1 MRRFYSICFTTVL
14 VLFIAV
20 QRHYVQGILKG
31 KYLVSCLYTNSE
43 GKSMTIM
50 AGQMSMADRT
60 CAVSESLHVDTTVP
74 RNKKERGRGD
84 REAKDRLK
92 AQS

>member
-1 MRRFYSICFTTVL
+1 
-14 VLFIAV
+14 
-20 QRHYVQGILKG
+20 
-31 KYLVSCLYTNSE
+31 
-43 GKSMTIM
+43 MTIM